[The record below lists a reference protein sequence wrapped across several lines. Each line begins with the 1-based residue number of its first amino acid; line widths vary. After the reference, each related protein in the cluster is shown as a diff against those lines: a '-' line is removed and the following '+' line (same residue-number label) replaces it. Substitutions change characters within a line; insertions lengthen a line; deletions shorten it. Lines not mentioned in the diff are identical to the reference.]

1 MASQTKTDALIRDR
15 LFRTGLLST
24 ALAVL
29 TCLSTHILTI
39 LGVAGAT
46 AWFATLEHALVVALV
61 GCVGLTFYAFVRHRR
76 SARRTGASAVRRSEQ
91 RRVGKECVRTCRSRW
106 WPDH

>member
-1 MASQTKTDALIRDR
+1 MTSQPKANTLIRDR

-39 LGVAGAT
+39 LGVVGAT
-46 AWFATLEHALVVALV
+46 AWLATLEHALVVALV
-61 GCVGLTFYAFVRHRR
+61 GFVGLTFYAFVRHRR
-76 SARRTGASAVRRSEQ
+76 SARRTGEAT
-91 RRVGKECVRTCRSRW
+91 VRT
-106 WPDH
+106 